1 MRLILGY
8 NRYGE
13 EVKFSWEPDAR
24 FRYRYEGFSP
34 TKATP
39 YDHVVQFMVNMTVFT
54 FSFLAGRSSGI
65 TCLGSGDIWASCGP
79 IYGLGIPLIIS
90 VLIFVHAVT
99 SDWWTARRAKRH
111 RSQ

>member
-8 NRYGE
+8 NRYGK

-24 FRYRYEGFSP
+24 FRYEGLLY
-34 TKATP
+34 TTATP
-39 YDHVVQFMVNMTVFT
+39 YSHFVQFMVNMTVFT

-65 TCLGSGDIWASCGP
+65 TCPGSGDIWASCGP
-79 IYGLGIPLIIS
+79 IYGLGIPLIMN
-90 VLIFVHAVT
+90 VLIFMHAVT